1 LSALKRLVFVL
12 CFVVV
17 VAALAMHRWP
27 RPARI
32 DLAEV
37 QQRVEALRQEVEQAR
52 AAPDPAEATAPKA
65 LGSRLTMPG
74 QIEAQGGEV
83 GKISSY
89 SESSSASL

>member
-1 LSALKRLVFVL
+1 LSPRKRLVLVL
-12 CFVVV
+12 CFALV
-17 VAALAMHRWP
+17 VAALAVHRWP

-65 LGSRLTMPG
+65 VGSRLTMPCR
-74 QIEAQGGEV
+74 IEAHGGEV

-89 SESSSASL
+89 SESSSASW